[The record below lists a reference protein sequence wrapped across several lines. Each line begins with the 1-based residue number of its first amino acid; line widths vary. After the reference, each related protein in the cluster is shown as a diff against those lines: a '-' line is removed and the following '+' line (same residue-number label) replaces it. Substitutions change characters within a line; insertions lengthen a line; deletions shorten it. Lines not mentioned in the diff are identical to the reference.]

1 MSATGADGAPGRQP
15 PQRRILPGVEA
26 AGQAARDPGGW
37 AVRDGRKLTRW
48 LALAAAIGMFVV
60 LAQGALVTTT
70 GSGEGCGQSWPLCRG
85 EFVPTYAI
93 ETMIEFSHRFVTG
106 VEGFLIMGAA
116 VGALSREIAE
126 CGDSPGV
133 LNWLQDECRLD
144 RAAARSLRNFV
155 ARQIR
160 VAGVVPDDRTVLIET
175 FRDPAGEMGLDYHYD
190 HSPRDRQR
198 TAFAAQLALAAEAG
212 KPAVIHAREADED
225 VAAVLRDHPAVVA
238 VLHSFSS
245 GLGLLRAGLVLRHYV
260 SFSGM
265 VTFKNWRLDQA
276 ILETPMDRLLLETDG
291 PYLAPVPHRG
301 KRNEPAFVRY
311 VAERIAALRQ
321 VPLAEV
327 IRRTAENAA
336 RVFGLHSLSGS
347 NAP

>member
-1 MSATGADGAPGRQP
+1 MLIDTHCHLADPAY
-15 PQRRILPGVEA
+15 
-26 AGQAARDPGGW
+26 DPD
-37 AVRDGRKLTRW
+37 R
-48 LALAAAIGMFVV
+48 
-60 LAQGALVTTT
+60 
-70 GSGEGCGQSWPLCRG
+70 
-85 EFVPTYAI
+85 
-93 ETMIEFSHRFVTG
+93 
-106 VEGFLIMGAA
+106 
-116 VGALSREIAE
+116 
-126 CGDSPGV
+126 PGV
-133 LNWLQDECRLD
+133 LERAWAGGVGHVVVVGESPAASD
-144 RAAARSLRNFV
+144 RALALVEDEPRLSTTAGIHPHDASTWSADAERWLRERLRHPRVV
-155 ARQIR
+155 A
-160 VAGVVPDDRTVLIET
+160 
-175 FRDPAGEMGLDYHYD
+175 AGEMGLDYHYD

-198 TAFAAQLALAAEAG
+198 AAFTAQLGLATEAG

-225 VAAVLRDHPAVVA
+225 VAAVLRDHPGVVA